1 MAIRFS
7 IAFSGTKCGK
17 ASAIIL
23 DLLTFSIATRC
34 IATPPEPPG
43 VSSVKLETTGV
54 VKAFDVSKER
64 FHRHFPRRYNGAC
77 RP

>member
-1 MAIRFS
+1 
-7 IAFSGTKCGK
+7 
-17 ASAIIL
+17 
-23 DLLTFSIATRC
+23 
-34 IATPPEPPG
+34 
-43 VSSVKLETTGV
+43 V